1 MVNRN
6 LTQTFDEARIS
17 QFGVNVHILKSQ
29 LIGFTCKTESYLTR
43 PNCIQVKIKR
53 DLILYDDPER
63 RIVVIIHL
71 LK

>member
-17 QFGVNVHILKSQ
+17 QFGVNVHILKLQ

-43 PNCIQVKIKR
+43 PNCIQVKTKC